1 MKTTIIDIVTGF
13 LGAGKTTLISEYAT
27 FRINQKER
35 IVIIENEFGETGI
48 DGELLCDVGLS
59 VRELENGCI
68 CCTLKDDL
76 FTILDDLMRNNPPD
90 RIIIEPTG
98 VFVFEDIFG
107 IINDPKLNSSYKIG
121 SVAAVCDAINF
132 TQHQKRYNMFFKQQ
146 ISHANSLYISKT
158 DDMKAK
164 DIIDII
170 ESLQQIAP
178 DADIIAKGLP
188 DFTSSDWEALFHA
201 EKQIDEQEHEHH
213 SHYHHENESSHSGI
227 KSVTI
232 SCNRAFSKS
241 ELYVA
246 LKLISSDEFGEI
258 PRAKGFVAASDD
270 NYFLFDVV
278 GSQVSITDTGNKPRK
293 ARCTFIGSGIHKS
306 GLMSLFNT

>member
-1 MKTTIIDIVTGF
+1 MKAIIIDIVTGF

-35 IVIIENEFGETGI
+35 VVIIENEFGETGI
-48 DGELLCDVGLS
+48 DGELLGDAGLS

-76 FTILDDLMRNNPPD
+76 FAILKDLMRNNPPD

-107 IINDPKLNSSYKIG
+107 IINDPKLNSRYKIG

-178 DADIIAKGLP
+178 DADIIAKSLP

-201 EKQIDEQEHEHH
+201 EKLIEKHEHH
-213 SHYHHENESSHSGI
+213 SHCHHENESSHSGI

-232 SCNRAFSKS
+232 PCNRSFSKD
-241 ELYVA
+241 ELHAA
-246 LKLISSDEFGEI
+246 LKLISSNEFGEI
-258 PRAKGFVAASDD
+258 PRAKGFVATFD
-270 NYFLFDVV
+270 NDFLLFDLV
-278 GSQVSITDTGNKPRK
+278 GKQISITPVGNKPRK
-293 ARCTFIGSGIHKS
+293 TRGTFIGSGISKS
-306 GLMSLFNT
+306 GLMRLFNT